1 MSGEVRSTPAG
12 LQALKDLKALINGD
26 LEGLLVR
33 LNQKGEILAQP
44 ANWEGKLAS
53 DFRGMWPGMHQASR
67 KLKEDLDQLQSWAQQ
82 INDNIQ
88 AAGGNR

>member
-1 MSGEVRSTPAG
+1 MSGDVKSTEVG

-33 LNQKGEILAQP
+33 LNQKGEILSQP
-44 ANWEGKLAS
+44 NNWEGKLAS
-53 DFRGMWPGMHQASR
+53 DFRSMWPGMHKASL
-67 KLKEDLDQLQSWAQQ
+67 KLKQDLDQLQGWAQQ